1 MQNDIAGSRLLLFG
15 FGLLITILVVL
26 WSVLPLLLWSQLN
39 RLRDEMRKLNDTV
52 SRIKDDTADVPRLVR
67 NTDPLP
73 GAIRGGRFRCEDGKS
88 GDPGT

>member
-52 SRIKDDTADVPRLVR
+52 SRIKEDTADVPRLVE
-67 NTDPLP
+67 NTALLP
-73 GAIRGGRFRCEDGKS
+73 GAIRGGRFRCEDRGA
-88 GDPGT
+88 GDPGA